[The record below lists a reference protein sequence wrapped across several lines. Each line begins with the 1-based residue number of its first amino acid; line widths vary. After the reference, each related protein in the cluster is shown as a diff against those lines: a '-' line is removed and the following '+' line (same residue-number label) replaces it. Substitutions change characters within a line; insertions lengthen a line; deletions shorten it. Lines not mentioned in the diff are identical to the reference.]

1 MSFTQ
6 ALRNLTIAFLV
17 LFLIIALAG
26 CTGGTLPKHED
37 TAEGVIE
44 NISFEETE
52 EQTDYVKFE
61 MMDGG
66 IMIAQLYPEIAPLT
80 VANFKKLVSRDFY
93 NGLIF
98 HRVIKDFVIQTGDP
112 TGLGTGGSNET
123 VKGEFGI
130 NGFTN
135 NLSHERGVLSMARLS
150 NDYDSASSQIFICHG
165 DCRSS
170 LDGKYAAFGK
180 ILAGYDVLDKIAS
193 AKTNASDRPVEDQ
206 QISSVKFVN
215 ITK

>member
-6 ALRNLTIAFLV
+6 ALRNLTNGFLV

-26 CTGGTLPKHED
+26 CTGGTLLKHED

-193 AKTNASDRPVEDQ
+193 AKTNASDRPVEDR